1 MSQAPKPTPD
11 MEIIASDEG
20 FVVHDADRNVIHY
33 LNQTA
38 AVVLSLCDGER
49 TVDEIASL
57 LQRQFGLAEPPRAD
71 VAAAVVALR
80 EQGVVV

>member
-1 MSQAPKPTPD
+1 MSQAPMPTPD

-20 FVVHDADRNVIHY
+20 FVVHDAERNVVHY

-49 TVDEIASL
+49 GIDQIAAM
-57 LQRQFGLAEPPRAD
+57 LQRQFDLAEAPMTDVLAA
-71 VAAAVVALR
+71 VAALK
-80 EQGVVV
+80 EQGLVR